1 MLNENSAEEIINEL
15 KRIVKQKGLKY
26 TEQREV
32 VLSILLH
39 AKEHLTAEEVYNQI
53 KKEHAD
59 SNIGIA
65 TVYRA
70 LSFLE
75 EVDLITSITFGTDGK
90 KYESNSKSH
99 HDHLICT
106 TCGKIVEFMDD
117 DIEKRQDKIAKK
129 IISKL
134 VVTLCSYM
142 EFVKIARS
150 KLRELLLIYVFYK
163 ISPLILSIQ
172 LIILSSVKSL

>member
-1 MLNENSAEEIINEL
+1 MLIENNNNNEEIIDEL
-15 KRIVKQKGLKY
+15 KKIVKQKGLKY
-26 TEQREV
+26 TEQREI

-39 AKEHLTAEEVYNQI
+39 AKEHLTAEEVYNEI
-53 KKEHAD
+53 KKEHKE

-106 TCGKIVEFMDD
+106 ECGKIIEFIDD
-117 DIEKRQDKIAKK
+117 EIEKRQDKIAKK
-129 IISKL
+129 NK
-134 VVTLCSYM
+134 
-142 EFVKIARS
+142 FKITS
-150 KLRELLLIYVFYK
+150 HSMQLYGTREVC
-163 ISPLILSIQ
+163 Q
-172 LIILSSVKSL
+172 EA

>member
-1 MLNENSAEEIINEL
+1 MLSENSNEEIIDEL
-15 KRIVKQKGLKY
+15 KKIVKQKGLKY
-26 TEQREV
+26 TEQREI

-39 AKEHLTAEEVYNQI
+39 AKEHLTAEEVYNEI
-53 KKEHAD
+53 KKKYAN

-75 EVDLITSITFGTDGK
+75 EVDLITSITFGTEGK

-106 TCGKIVEFMDD
+106 SCGRIIEFIDEE
-117 DIEKRQDKIAKK
+117 IEKRQEKIAKNNKFK
-129 IISKL
+129 ITSH
-134 VVTLCSYM
+134 TM
-142 EFVKIARS
+142 
-150 KLRELLLIYVFYK
+150 
-163 ISPLILSIQ
+163 Q
-172 LIILSSVKSL
+172 LYGVCENCQK

>member
-1 MLNENSAEEIINEL
+1 MLSENSNEEIIDEL
-15 KRIVKQKGLKY
+15 KKIVKQKGLKY
-26 TEQREV
+26 TEQREI

-39 AKEHLTAEEVYNQI
+39 ASEHLTAEEVYNEI
-53 KKEHAD
+53 KKVFPA

-106 TCGKIVEFMDD
+106 SCGRIIEFIDD
-117 DIEKRQDKIAKK
+117 EIEKRQDKIAKK
-129 IISKL
+129 NRFK
-134 VVTLCSYM
+134 
-142 EFVKIARS
+142 
-150 KLRELLLIYVFYK
+150 
-163 ISPLILSIQ
+163 ILSHSMLLYGICEGCQ
-172 LIILSSVKSL
+172 E

>member
-1 MLNENSAEEIINEL
+1 MLNENSNEKIIEEL
-15 KRIVKQKGLKY
+15 KKIVKQKGLKY
-26 TEQREV
+26 TEQREI

-39 AKEHLTAEEVYNQI
+39 ASEHLTAEEVYNEI
-53 KKEHAD
+53 KKAFPK

-90 KYESNSKSH
+90 KYESNAKSH

-106 TCGKIVEFMDD
+106 SCGRIIEFIDEE
-117 DIEKRQDKIAKK
+117 IEKRQDKIAKK
-129 IISKL
+129 NR
-134 VVTLCSYM
+134 
-142 EFVKIARS
+142 F
-150 KLRELLLIYVFYK
+150 
-163 ISPLILSIQ
+163 SITSHSMQ
-172 LIILSSVKSL
+172 LYGTCEVCQEA

>member
-1 MLNENSAEEIINEL
+1 MLIENNNNNEEIIDEL
-15 KRIVKQKGLKY
+15 KKIVKQKGLKY
-26 TEQREV
+26 TEQREIV
-32 VLSILLH
+32 SSILLH
-39 AKEHLTAEEVYNQI
+39 AKEHLTAEEVYNEI
-53 KKEHAD
+53 KKEHKE

-106 TCGKIVEFMDD
+106 ECGKIIEFIDD
-117 DIEKRQDKIAKK
+117 EIEKRQDKIAKK
-129 IISKL
+129 NK
-134 VVTLCSYM
+134 
-142 EFVKIARS
+142 FKITS
-150 KLRELLLIYVFYK
+150 H
-163 ISPLILSIQ
+163 SMQ
-172 LIILSSVKSL
+172 LYGTCEACQEA

>member
-1 MLNENSAEEIINEL
+1 MLIENNNNNEEIIDEL
-15 KRIVKQKGLKY
+15 KKIVKQKGLKY
-26 TEQREV
+26 TEQREI

-39 AKEHLTAEEVYNQI
+39 ANEHLTAEEVYIEI
-53 KKEHAD
+53 KKEHKE

-106 TCGKIVEFMDD
+106 ECGKIIEFIDD
-117 DIEKRQDKIAKK
+117 EIEKRQDKIAKK
-129 IISKL
+129 NK
-134 VVTLCSYM
+134 
-142 EFVKIARS
+142 FKITS
-150 KLRELLLIYVFYK
+150 H
-163 ISPLILSIQ
+163 SMQ
-172 LIILSSVKSL
+172 LYGTCEVCQEA

>member
-1 MLNENSAEEIINEL
+1 MLIENNNNNEEIIDEF
-15 KRIVKQKGLKY
+15 KKIVKQKGLKY
-26 TEQREV
+26 TEQREI

-39 AKEHLTAEEVYNQI
+39 AKEHLTAEEVYNEI
-53 KKEHAD
+53 KKEHKE

-106 TCGKIVEFMDD
+106 ECGKIIEFIDD
-117 DIEKRQDKIAKK
+117 EIEKRQDKIAKK
-129 IISKL
+129 NK
-134 VVTLCSYM
+134 
-142 EFVKIARS
+142 FKITS
-150 KLRELLLIYVFYK
+150 H
-163 ISPLILSIQ
+163 SMQ
-172 LIILSSVKSL
+172 LYGTCEVCQEI

>member
-1 MLNENSAEEIINEL
+1 MLIENNNNNEEIIDEL
-15 KRIVKQKGLKY
+15 KKIVKQKGLKY
-26 TEQREV
+26 TEQREI

-39 AKEHLTAEEVYNQI
+39 AKEHLTAEEVYNEI
-53 KKEHAD
+53 KKEHKE

-106 TCGKIVEFMDD
+106 ECGKIIEFIDD
-117 DIEKRQDKIAKK
+117 EIEKRQDKIAKK
-129 IISKL
+129 NK
-134 VVTLCSYM
+134 
-142 EFVKIARS
+142 FKITS
-150 KLRELLLIYVFYK
+150 H
-163 ISPLILSIQ
+163 SMQ
-172 LIILSSVKSL
+172 LYGTCEVCQES

>member
-1 MLNENSAEEIINEL
+1 MLIENNNNNEEIIDEL
-15 KRIVKQKGLKY
+15 KKIVKQKGLKY
-26 TEQREV
+26 TEQREI

-39 AKEHLTAEEVYNQI
+39 AKEHLTAEEVYNEI
-53 KKEHAD
+53 KKEHKE

-106 TCGKIVEFMDD
+106 ECGKIIEFIDD
-117 DIEKRQDKIAKK
+117 EIEKRQDKIAKTNKFK
-129 IISKL
+129 ITSH
-134 VVTLCSYM
+134 SM
-142 EFVKIARS
+142 
-150 KLRELLLIYVFYK
+150 
-163 ISPLILSIQ
+163 Q
-172 LIILSSVKSL
+172 LYGTCEVCQEA